1 MIFTEFLLSNIAL
14 AQNPKLLLIKIR
26 VSSTV
31 EFSITLRHW
40 QKEANVGITI
50 IHVEVELSK
59 YWVLVEILP
68 RVTVNVMCT
77 ILITFTI
84 HYVDHNGSYL
94 LSYLCAIPWRSV
106 L

>member
-1 MIFTEFLLSNIAL
+1 MIFTEFLLSNFAL

-40 QKEANVGITI
+40 QKEGKAGSTI
-50 IHVEVELSK
+50 IHLEAEISK

-68 RVTVNVMCT
+68 RVTVNIVCA
-77 ILITFTI
+77 IIITFTI
-84 HYVDHNGSYL
+84 NYVDHNGSYL

>member
-1 MIFTEFLLSNIAL
+1 M
-14 AQNPKLLLIKIR
+14 
-26 VSSTV
+26 

-40 QKEANVGITI
+40 EKEGKAATTI
-50 IHVEVELSK
+50 IHVEVELSQ

-68 RVTVNVMCT
+68 RVTVNVMCA
-77 ILITFTI
+77 IIITFTI
-84 HYVDHNGSYL
+84 PCVDHNGSYL